1 MMYEFS
7 GVKISKES
15 SLPAKRL
22 VKHKIVETFKPG
34 VEVSGYMGPETGNN
48 PLKKHRQSTEKDKRI
63 MTTTI
68 HF

>member
-22 VKHKIVETFKPG
+22 VKHKIVETFEE
-34 VEVSGYMGPETGNN
+34 VEVSGYMGPKTGNN
-48 PLKKHRQSTEKDKRI
+48 PLRKH
-63 MTTTI
+63 
-68 HF
+68 

>member
-22 VKHKIVETFKPG
+22 VKHKIVETFEE
-34 VEVSGYMGPETGNN
+34 VEVSGYMGPKTGNN
-48 PLKKHRQSTEKDKRI
+48 SLRKHQQSTEKDKRI
-63 MTTTI
+63 VTTTI